1 MRWKSSEQI
10 SVHCRSKINGGGG
23 SELDIEDDPNF
34 FKQINEPI
42 WMYSENSKVLD
53 KIKSKL
59 IN

>member
-1 MRWKSSEQI
+1 M
-10 SVHCRSKINGGGG
+10 GGGG

>member
-1 MRWKSSEQI
+1 M
-10 SVHCRSKINGGGG
+10 GGGG
-23 SELDIEDDPNF
+23 TELDIEDDPNF
-34 FKQINEPI
+34 FKQFNEPI